1 MEHHPAQT
9 RLHNG
14 LQMPLLGLG
23 MWDMYGE
30 EAVQAVFQALETGYR
45 LLDTAAMY
53 HNETAAGEG
62 LRRSGIPREE
72 VFITSKVDNGD
83 QGYERTL
90 RGFDASLKALCT
102 DYLDLYLI
110 HWPLRNTRAETWK
123 ALEHIYAEGRV
134 RAIGVANYLVP
145 FLEELLPQAAVVPML
160 NQVEFSPWLYL
171 EDLLD
176 YCRSRH
182 IVLQAYTPLV
192 RGKRFQDP
200 RLQAL
205 SAAYGKTP
213 AQVILRWLL
222 QHGVSAIPK
231 SANKERIRENYSVFD
246 FALSPADMAKM
257 DGFHEGLR
265 VVDDPTPML

>member
-1 MEHHPAQT
+1 
-9 RLHNG
+9 
-14 LQMPLLGLG
+14 MPLLGLG

-30 EAVQAVFQALETGYR
+30 DAVQAVRWALETGYR

-53 HNETAAGEG
+53 RNEAAAGEG
-62 LRRSGIPREE
+62 LRRSGLSRGD
-72 VFITSKVDNGD
+72 VFLTSKVDNGD
-83 QGYERTL
+83 QGYDRTL
-90 RGFDASLKALCT
+90 RGFDASLKALGT

-110 HWPLRNTRAETWK
+110 HWPLRDTRADTWR
-123 ALEHIYAEGRV
+123 ALEQLHAEGRV

-145 FLEELLPQAAVVPML
+145 FLDELLPQAAVVPML

-171 EDLLD
+171 KDLLD
-176 YCRSRH
+176 YCRERH

-200 RLQAL
+200 RLLAL

-213 AQVILRWLL
+213 AQIILRWLL

-231 SANKERIRENYSVFD
+231 SANRERIRENFAVFD
-246 FALSPADMAKM
+246 FALSPADMAHI